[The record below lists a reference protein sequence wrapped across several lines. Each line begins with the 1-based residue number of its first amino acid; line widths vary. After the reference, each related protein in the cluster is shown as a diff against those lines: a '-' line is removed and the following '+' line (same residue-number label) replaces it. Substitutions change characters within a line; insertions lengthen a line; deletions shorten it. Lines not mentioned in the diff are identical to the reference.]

1 SLMREPSGPKDYQTL
16 DHPYEGLVMEVVDA
30 HEGTDRAQLDDWVR
44 TKYLPWLHRS
54 PNNPIG
60 ATVWF
65 APQPL
70 PGDKQPDVADV
81 PGVDRRLT
89 LLHFLECD
97 PRDCWTSLFANN
109 GGRIEAGGVGSMQLS
124 APFIPVI
131 FGTDAY
137 VDELRDDSNER

>member
-1 SLMREPSGPKDYQTL
+1 VGRDGL
-16 DHPYEGLVMEVVDA
+16 DEWL
-30 HEGTDRAQLDDWVR
+30 RAE
-44 TKYLPWLHRS
+44 YLPWLHRS
-54 PNNPIG
+54 PGNPIG

-70 PGDKQPDVADV
+70 PEDKQPDVADI

-89 LLHFLECD
+89 LLHFLDCD
-97 PRDCWTSLFANN
+97 PRECWASLFATN
-109 GGRIEAGGVGSMQLS
+109 GERIDAGGAGSVRFV

-137 VDELRDDSNER
+137 VDELRDPHNGGR